1 MKAFAAVLAV
11 LSALS
16 LVPLALLVR
25 ATRQIVPGKGP
36 QGGEAIFLFWFLMLA
51 WTWVVASAAFVS
63 TGLVVG
69 SSPLVRWVLWPA
81 ASLVGVTAWVVVA
94 FAFLA
99 NGADPPAG
107 ATRMGAG
114 VPLAGW
120 LTGILLVGSQA
131 VHLLAVRSRP

>member
-1 MKAFAAVLAV
+1 MVAEAN
-11 LSALS
+11 SAIRPS
-16 LVPLALLVR
+16 RV
-25 ATRQIVPGKGP
+25 
-36 QGGEAIFLFWFLMLA
+36 A
-51 WTWVVASAAFVS
+51 WVAASAAFVS

-69 SSPLVRWVLWPA
+69 STPLVRFVLWPA

-94 FAFLA
+94 YAFLA

-120 LTGILLVGSQA
+120 LTGLLLVGSHTI
-131 VHLLAVRSRP
+131 HLLAVRARP